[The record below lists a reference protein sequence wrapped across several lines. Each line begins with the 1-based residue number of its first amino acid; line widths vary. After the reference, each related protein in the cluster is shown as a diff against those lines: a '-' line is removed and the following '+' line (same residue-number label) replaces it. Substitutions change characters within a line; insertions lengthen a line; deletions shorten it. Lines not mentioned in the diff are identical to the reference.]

1 VIMAA
6 NDGERKAA
14 RPSASPAF
22 RLELAAVSSAV
33 VGLGL
38 ALARRRA
45 SRGRSAAGRGAG
57 VWEPVFVDE
66 APDGRCYGGVLVVGE
81 INRRHGLAAAA
92 APGVVLCVA
101 DGIVRI
107 VVHVVAGEDL
117 GGRLRRGIDRLV
129 GVAAGER
136 EHSGG
141 EDDAEPPVGRLFS
154 RCAREVGRQVPL
166 LSAMR
171 LSGLPPSVSVGLSI
185 SLIAAIW
192 VLVACGGDTAS
203 FGLPTT

>member
-1 VIMAA
+1 MIMAA

-45 SRGRSAAGRGAG
+45 LRGRSAAGRGVG
-57 VWEPVFVDE
+57 EPVFADE
-66 APDGRCYGGVLVVGE
+66 APDGRCHGGELVVGE

-117 GGRLRRGIDRLV
+117 GKRL
-129 GVAAGER
+129 
-136 EHSGG
+136 
-141 EDDAEPPVGRLFS
+141 
-154 RCAREVGRQVPL
+154 
-166 LSAMR
+166 
-171 LSGLPPSVSVGLSI
+171 
-185 SLIAAIW
+185 
-192 VLVACGGDTAS
+192 
-203 FGLPTT
+203 